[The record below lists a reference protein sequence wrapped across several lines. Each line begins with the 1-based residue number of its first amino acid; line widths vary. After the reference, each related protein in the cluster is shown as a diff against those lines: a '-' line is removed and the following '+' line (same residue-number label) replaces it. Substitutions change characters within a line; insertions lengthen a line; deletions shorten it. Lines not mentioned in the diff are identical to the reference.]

1 MTGISRFSLEEKT
14 VAITGG
20 TSRYGRQMVSDVASS
35 GATVI
40 TTSREIDAA
49 EQIAK
54 QEQKKGHDVR
64 AQQLDLAEHDS
75 VVDFCDTII
84 DQYDNFHGLVNNAVA
99 RPMDHLYADME
110 DWRESMECNATGTLE
125 ITRRTARHLAETG
138 GGSIIN
144 VGSIYGMVG
153 PSPHL
158 YEGTELLSEHEYG
171 PSPDYY
177 YHKSGLIN
185 MSKYFASLFG
195 KDDVRV
201 NCVSPGGIYS
211 EELDEQFVEKYNQQT
226 ALDRMAT
233 AEDLSGVIVFLLSD
247 AAKYITGTNIPVDG
261 GFTAK

>member
-20 TSRYGRQMVSDVASS
+20 TSRYGRQMVTDVAAS

-40 TTSREIDAA
+40 TTSREISAA
-49 EQIAK
+49 EHIAE

-64 AQQLDLAEHDS
+64 AQYLDLGEHDS
-75 VVDFCDTII
+75 VMDFCDTLI
-84 DQYDNFHGLVNNAVA
+84 DRYDDIHGLVNNAVA
-99 RPMDHLYADME
+99 RPMEHLYADIE
-110 DWRESMECNATGTLE
+110 DWRESMESNATGTLE
-125 ITRRTARHLAETG
+125 ITRRIARHLAKTG

-144 VGSIYGMVG
+144 IGSIYGMVG
-153 PSPHL
+153 PTPHL
-158 YEGTELLSEHEYG
+158 YEGTDLLSEYEYG

-177 YHKSGLIN
+177 YNKSGLIN

-195 KDDVRV
+195 EDNVRV

-211 EELDEQFVEKYNQQT
+211 EELDERFVEKYNQKT
-226 ALDRMAT
+226 ALNRMAT

-247 AAKYITGTNIPVDG
+247 AAKYITGVNIPVDG